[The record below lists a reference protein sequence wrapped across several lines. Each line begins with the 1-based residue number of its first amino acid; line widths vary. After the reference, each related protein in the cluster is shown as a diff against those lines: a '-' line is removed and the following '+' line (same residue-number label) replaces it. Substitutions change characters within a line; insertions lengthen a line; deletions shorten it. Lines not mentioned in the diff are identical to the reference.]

1 MPVGNVEV
9 TRREFIL
16 GSIAGGVIL
25 AGSAQAQEAPHD
37 VVVKTKA
44 GDITLRPIKHATVII
59 LIKSKTW
66 YIDPAQLP
74 AGREYPKADV
84 LLITHEHGDHYDPG
98 AIQQLK
104 KEGTI
109 IVTNPR
115 VGEKVEGAVVMKNG
129 DTKEVGGVKIEAIPA
144 YNVVRKQF
152 HPQGRDNG
160 YILNVGGKRIYF
172 AGDTE
177 GTPEMKALKNIDVAF
192 LPINLPYTMPPAEAA
207 EAAKVFKPKIL
218 VPYHQGTF
226 KAQDVA
232 DALKGT
238 GIDVRVEVLG

>member
-1 MPVGNVEV
+1 
-9 TRREFIL
+9 
-16 GSIAGGVIL
+16 
-25 AGSAQAQEAPHD
+25 
-37 VVVKTKA
+37 
-44 GDITLRPIKHATVII
+44 
-59 LIKSKTW
+59 
-66 YIDPAQLP
+66 
-74 AGREYPKADV
+74 
-84 LLITHEHGDHYDPG
+84 
-98 AIQQLK
+98 LK

-109 IVTNPR
+109 IVTNPH
-115 VGEKVEGAVVMKNG
+115 VGEKVAGAIVMKNG
-129 DTKEVGGVKIEAIPA
+129 DTKEIAGVKIEAIPA
-144 YNVVRKQF
+144 YNMVRKQF

-160 YILNVGGKRIYF
+160 YILNIGGKRIYF

-207 EAAKVFKPKIL
+207 EAAKAFKPKIL

-238 GIDVRVEVLG
+238 GIDVRVEILG